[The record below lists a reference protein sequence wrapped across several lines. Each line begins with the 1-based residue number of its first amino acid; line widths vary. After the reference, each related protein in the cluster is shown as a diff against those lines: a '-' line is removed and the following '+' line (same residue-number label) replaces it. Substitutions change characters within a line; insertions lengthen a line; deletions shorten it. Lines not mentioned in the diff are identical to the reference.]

1 MSKMM
6 TGKVEGLLLSPPD
19 SYLPAQAVD
28 QVDVTWEGFVG
39 DKHSGLTTQ
48 ANSYQKPYP
57 KGAEIRN
64 VRQISLVSREELAQI
79 AVGLDVPEVQAA
91 WVGANMLVSGI
102 PELTQLPSGS
112 RLYFEGGVGLVV
124 EGENLP
130 CSTAGGAVQEQYP
143 DREGL
148 ASQFPKKAIGKR
160 GLVGWVE
167 KPGAIRVGE
176 TVQVC
181 LAQDVKS

>member
-1 MSKMM
+1 MSEMM
-6 TGKVEGLLLSPPD
+6 TGKVEALLLSPPD
-19 SYLPAQAVD
+19 SYLPAKAVE
-28 QVDVTWEGFVG
+28 QVEVTWEGLVG
-39 DKHSGLTTQ
+39 DKHAGLTMQ
-48 ANSYQKPYP
+48 ANNYQKPYP

-64 VRQISLVSREELAQI
+64 VRQISLVSREELEQI
-79 AVGLDVPEVQAA
+79 AAGLDVPELQAA

-102 PELTQLPSGS
+102 PDLTQLPSGS
-112 RLYFEGGVGLVV
+112 RFYFEGGVGLVV

-143 DREGL
+143 EREGL

-167 KPGAIRVGE
+167 KPGSIRVGE
-176 TVQVC
+176 TVQVRF
-181 LAQDVKS
+181 AQDVKS

>member
-6 TGKVEGLLLSPPD
+6 TGKVEGLLLSPPN

-28 QVDVTWEGFVG
+28 QVDVSWEGFAG
-39 DKHSGLTTQ
+39 DKHSGLTMK
-48 ANSYQKPYP
+48 AGSSQKHYP
-57 KGAEIRN
+57 KGAEVRN
-64 VRQISLVSREELAQI
+64 VRQISLVSREELDQI
-79 AVGLDVPEVQAA
+79 AAGLDVPEVQAA